1 MTHPTTTQNPTST
14 STSPLSS
21 TTTVTTSSTLP
32 STATAATT
40 SPAPTTPP
48 TSRKVG
54 LVGWGAIG
62 RIVGTALAEGNV
74 PGAELIC
81 IVDNRALGDA
91 PVPQLSFEEALDR
104 CDLIVEA
111 AGQSVVR
118 EWGERVLRSGTDL
131 LIASTGALT
140 DEDVSSALLAAGP
153 GRVYFTG
160 GAVGGLDLL
169 QAVRSLGHLTD
180 VTLTTTKLPST
191 LEQPWM
197 GEDLL
202 HRMRTATGP
211 VEVMRGTARDV
222 PVKFP
227 KSTNVAASVALA
239 VGDLDA
245 VRVHVVAD
253 PAAQHTRHVIEAS
266 GSHGVYRFE
275 VQHLPDPNNPA
286 TSQVVPYAV
295 LRSLGALAGRRG
307 QIL

>member
-1 MTHPTTTQNPTST
+1 MTRTRTRT
-14 STSPLSS
+14 
-21 TTTVTTSSTLP
+21 
-32 STATAATT
+32 
-40 SPAPTTPP
+40 
-48 TSRKVG
+48 VG

-62 RIVGTALAEGNV
+62 RVVGNALAEGAV
-74 PGAELIC
+74 DGAELVC

-91 PVPQLSFEEALDR
+91 PAPQLSFEEALER

-111 AGQSVVR
+111 AGQGVVR

-140 DEDVSSALLAAGP
+140 DEDLAKRLLNAGP
-153 GRVYFTG
+153 GRVYFTS

-169 QAVRSLGHLTD
+169 QAVGGLAPLSD
-180 VTLTTTKLPST
+180 VQLTTTKLPST

-197 GEDLL
+197 DEELL
-202 HRMRTATGP
+202 TRMRTATGP
-211 VEVMRGTARDV
+211 VEVMSGTARDV

-245 VRVHVVAD
+245 VRVRVVAD
-253 PAAQHTRHVIEAS
+253 PGAHHTRHVIEAS
-266 GSHGVYRFE
+266 GPHGSYRFE
-275 VQHLPDPNNPA
+275 VAHLPDPGNPA
-286 TSQVVPYAV
+286 TSQIVPYAV
-295 LRSLGALAGRRG
+295 LRSLGAIAGRTG